1 MMDAVRTSET
11 SVYSN
16 ENTRRYIGEDSLIFI
31 KKKHR
36 PSHRCDD
43 NIKIYP
49 EDIGYGNID

>member
-1 MMDAVRTSET
+1 MMDAVRTSKT

-16 ENTRRYIGEDSLIFI
+16 ENTRRYTGEDSLIFI